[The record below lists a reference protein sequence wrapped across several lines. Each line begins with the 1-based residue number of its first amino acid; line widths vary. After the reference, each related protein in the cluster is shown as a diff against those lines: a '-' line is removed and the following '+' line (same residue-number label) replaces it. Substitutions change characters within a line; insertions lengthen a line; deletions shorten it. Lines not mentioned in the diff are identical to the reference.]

1 MSASNVNA
9 TAKGLP
15 TNVDAERFV
24 LGSILLDDAIYV
36 QAAGTLEPDD
46 FSLEKH
52 RRIFRR
58 MGELQDRGERIDRVT
73 VANELMR
80 FNELESCDG
89 LSYLVSLDDGLPQI
103 PNIES
108 YIRIVKDKAVLRRI
122 IFASQHMMNRCLMDE
137 EEPGEILAG
146 AEETL
151 LKLGEDR
158 VKAGLLNAGQILQAY
173 DGGISAFL
181 DPSKRIKGIS
191 TGFTKFDE
199 YTGGLHGG
207 DLCILAA
214 RPSMGKTALALNIA
228 QHVALKLKQTVAIF
242 SLEMS
247 QESLL
252 TRMLCAT
259 ARVDS
264 QRFRAGYLT
273 QEERRKL
280 NQALHELVEAPLYID
295 DTPGV
300 HLMDMH
306 AKLRRLHTERKL
318 GLVIVDYLQLMTGRG
333 RFENRNQ
340 EVSALSRGMKLLAKE
355 LNVPMLVLS
364 QLSRAVETR
373 QGDHRPQLSD
383 LRESGSIE
391 QDADVVGFIFREEV
405 YHRERE
411 DLRGLAELIIAK
423 QRNGPVG
430 TVNLVFLHAQTK
442 FENRAEDTGE
452 LPDE

>member
-1 MSASNVNA
+1 MSVTNS
-9 TAKGLP
+9 TEKGLP

-24 LGSILLDDAIYV
+24 LGSILLDDSLYV
-36 QAAGTLEPDD
+36 QAAGTIEPDD

-58 MGELQDRGERIDRVT
+58 MGELQTRGERIDRIT
-73 VANELMR
+73 VANELMK
-80 FNELESCDG
+80 FNELEACDG
-89 LSYLVSLDDGLPQI
+89 LTYLVSLDDGLPQI
-103 PNIES
+103 PNLDS

-122 IFASQHMMNRCLMDE
+122 IFASQHMINRCLLGE
-137 EEPGEILAG
+137 EEASEILAG

-151 LKLGEDR
+151 LKLGDSQ
-158 VKAGLLNAGQILQAY
+158 VKSGLISPAQILQEY
-173 DGGISAFL
+173 EGGISAFL

-191 TGFTKFDE
+191 TGFAKLDE
-199 YTGGLHGG
+199 MTGGLHGG
-207 DLCILAA
+207 DLVIIAA

-228 QHVALKLKQTVAIF
+228 QHVALRLKQTVAIF

-247 QESLL
+247 RESLL
-252 TRMLCAT
+252 TRMLCAA

-264 QRFRAGYLT
+264 QRFRAGFLS

-280 NQALHELVEAPLYID
+280 NHSLHELVEAPLYID
-295 DTPGV
+295 DTAG
-300 HLMDMH
+300 LNMMDMH
-306 AKLRRLHTERKL
+306 AKLRRLQQEQKI
-318 GLVIVDYLQLMTGRG
+318 GLVIVDYLQLMSSPGRQ
-333 RFENRNQ
+333 ENRNQ

-355 LNVPMLVLS
+355 LNVPMMVLS

-391 QDADVVGFIFREEV
+391 QDADLVGFIFREEV

-411 DLRGLAELIIAK
+411 DLRGLAELIVAK
-423 QRNGPVG
+423 QRNGPIG
-430 TVNLVFLHAQTK
+430 TVNLVYLHAQTK

-452 LPDE
+452 LPEE